1 MRSTKTVIRLV
12 CVLAVLGLAVGACS
26 SSSSGSSKKAKASTS
41 TTKKA
46 KAEPKITI
54 TPSTGL
60 ANNQTVHVTATGF
73 SPNQKNLGI
82 NECADKGDATGA
94 DDCNIAGTKVLVSDA
109 KGNITADF
117 VVLKGPFGG
126 NNIVCSAQQ
135 KCLLSVS
142 QLVQSPTEEADAQIT
157 FAG

>member
-12 CVLAVLGLAVGACS
+12 CVLAMLALAVGACS
-26 SSSSGSSKKAKASTS
+26 SSSSGSSKKASTS

-46 KAEPKITI
+46 KANPTLTV

-60 ANNQTVHVTATGF
+60 ADGATVHVTAKGF
-73 SPNQKNLGI
+73 TPNQKSLGI

-94 DDCNIAGTKVLVSDA
+94 GDCNIRALKAVSSDA
-109 KGNITADF
+109 KGEISADY
-117 VVLKGPFGG
+117 VVSKGPFGD
-126 NNIVCSAQQ
+126 NAIVCSAQQ
-135 KCLLSVS
+135 KCLISVS
-142 QLVQSPTEEADAQIT
+142 QLIQTPTEEADQGIT